1 MQAVVSGGNV
11 ENARITL
18 PFEHRERGKKWLQ
31 GTGPASGIPNLA
43 SGSLSDY
50 VCAALREDA

>member
-1 MQAVVSGGNV
+1 
-11 ENARITL
+11 L
-18 PFEHRERGKKWLQ
+18 PLVIIALIAASEHQERGKKWLQ